1 MDERTSPCRLC
12 PSTRTSHPRGTRMNL
27 TRYTITAGLA
37 ALSLAVCAS
46 PALARGGGDI
56 NNTVVSS
63 IPAPPA
69 PAPDPAPENG
79 WDLCPDYAGA
89 FLQPDGST
97 LFGNITVGGCLV
109 SRVSPSGALSIYA
122 VYVPK
127 GWTYS
132 IKSSDP
138 SKLFVEF
145 PDPFTGTTH
154 FISVEPGKTKSR

>member
-1 MDERTSPCRLC
+1 
-12 PSTRTSHPRGTRMNL
+12 MNL
-27 TRYTITAGLA
+27 IRHTITATVA
-37 ALSLAVCAS
+37 VLSLAVFAV

-63 IPAPPA
+63 VPAPPA

-138 SKLFVEF
+138 GKLLVEI
-145 PDPFTGTTH
+145 PDPFTGVTH
-154 FISVEPGKTKSR
+154 SIMVEPGKTRIR

>member
-1 MDERTSPCRLC
+1 
-12 PSTRTSHPRGTRMNL
+12 MNL
-27 TRYTITAGLA
+27 KRHAITAGLT

-46 PALARGGGDI
+46 PAFARGGGGV

-63 IPAPPA
+63 TTTPAA
-69 PAPDPAPENG
+69 TSPDPAPVNA

-89 FLQPDGST
+89 FVQPDGST
-97 LFGNITVGGCLV
+97 LFGNVTTGGCLV

-138 SKLFVEF
+138 NKLYVEF

-154 FISVEPGKTKSR
+154 FIMVEPGKTKSR